1 MKWLG
6 ENKSSGA
13 MQDEHGAAKALVRDF
28 WDQASC
34 GEVYAVGETPALRYE
49 MQRATR
55 YRLEP
60 YIASFA
66 RFESGR
72 GVDVLEV
79 GVGMGADHLEWAKVG
94 PRTLTGIDLTPRAI
108 GHTRE
113 RFRVCGHVS
122 RLVVGDAERLPF
134 ADSSFDLV
142 YSWGVLHHSPHP
154 EAAIAE
160 VHRVLRPHGTARI
173 MIYHDRSLVGIMLW
187 IRYALLTGHPRTSLA
202 EVYAAHLESPG
213 TKAYSVEAARALVAR
228 FAECRVRSHLSFG
241 DLLLGAA
248 GTRHAPGLASL
259 ARKIWPRW
267 LIRRAFRNCG
277 LMLLIEVIK

>member
-1 MKWLG
+1 
-6 ENKSSGA
+6 
-13 MQDEHGAAKALVRDF
+13 MQDERGDAKALVSDF
-28 WDQASC
+28 WNEASC

-72 GVDVLEV
+72 GVDVLEI
-79 GVGMGADHLEWAKVG
+79 GVGMGADHLEWAKGG
-94 PRTLTGIDLTPRAI
+94 PRSLTGIDLTPRAV

-113 RFRVCGHVS
+113 RFRIDGHVS
-122 RLVVGDAERLPF
+122 RLMVGDAERLPF
-134 ADSSFDLV
+134 ADASFDLV

-187 IRYALLTGHPRTSLA
+187 IRYALLTGHPRTRLA
-202 EVYAAHLESPG
+202 EVYAEHLESPG
-213 TKAYSVEAARALVAR
+213 TKAYSVDAARALFAR
-228 FAECRVRSHLSFG
+228 FAERRVHSQLSFG
-241 DLLLGAA
+241 DLLQGAA
-248 GTRHAPGLASL
+248 GTRHGPGLAWL

-267 LIRRAFRNCG
+267 LIRRAFRNYG
-277 LMLLIEVIK
+277 LMLLIEVVK